1 MRYTVFKFEQDADES
16 SITYVD
22 GLGFIAAN
30 NRMRYLRSL
39 RRSSSFLCFLILLY
53 FICDQ
58 ILIRPFTYLGYY
70 LGLDIQINASTGWI
84 TMSESTSLFIGLF
97 AHFVSLLLPLALCS
111 LFYRDRLFSM
121 RIFTSAQRGVSLIA
135 IPITL
140 AFGLLGEMIGAMIGD
155 LSEIFGFFLRS
166 QQNYHTM
173 SDAAIWYT
181 LFGTLL
187 VAVLS
192 EILIH
197 GMALT
202 ALRSYGDGFA
212 VVCCAILSAL
222 MTSNAISAV
231 SMFVFSLCAGYF
243 AIRGG
248 SLRPILIARILRELI
263 SFGFSVSTIWL
274 TDSLT
279 KVVQIVTCLLIVAAA
294 FLAYIHF
301 IRLDANA
308 FRLVHPND
316 RITNKLKFANFCST
330 FFFFLLVF
338 RLIAKLIETVELIG

>member
-1 MRYTVFKFEQDADES
+1 
-16 SITYVD
+16 
-22 GLGFIAAN
+22 
-30 NRMRYLRSL
+30 
-39 RRSSSFLCFLILLY
+39 
-53 FICDQ
+53 
-58 ILIRPFTYLGYY
+58 
-70 LGLDIQINASTGWI
+70 
-84 TMSESTSLFIGLF
+84 MSESTSLFIGLF
-97 AHFVSLLLPLALCS
+97 VHFVSLLLPLALCS

-121 RIFTSAQRGVSLIA
+121 RIFAPAQRGVSLIA

-155 LSEIFGFFLRS
+155 LSEIFGFLLRS

-202 ALRSYGDGFA
+202 ALRRYGDGFA

-222 MTSNAISAV
+222 MTSSAISAV

-263 SFGFSVSTIWL
+263 SFGFPSRQSGSRFFDKSDPDRGLSFDCCGGFPRLRSLYPSGCKCFPAGASRTIVSPI
-274 TDSLT
+274 S
-279 KVVQIVTCLLIVAAA
+279 
-294 FLAYIHF
+294 
-301 IRLDANA
+301 
-308 FRLVHPND
+308 
-316 RITNKLKFANFCST
+316 
-330 FFFFLLVF
+330 
-338 RLIAKLIETVELIG
+338 